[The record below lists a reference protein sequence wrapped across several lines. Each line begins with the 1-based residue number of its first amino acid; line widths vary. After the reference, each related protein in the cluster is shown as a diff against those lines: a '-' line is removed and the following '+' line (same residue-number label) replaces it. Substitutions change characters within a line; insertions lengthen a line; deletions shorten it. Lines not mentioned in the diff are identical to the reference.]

1 MNTGKDY
8 RRFEMSE
15 KNTNN
20 FETTVSSL
28 FKGMDQFISSKT
40 VVGDAITVGDTII
53 LPLVDVSFGVGAGAS
68 ASDSKN
74 NGIGG
79 LGGRISPSAV
89 LVIQEGNIRLVNV
102 KNQDAVTKILDMVP
116 DFVNKF
122 TSGKSKK
129 ASDPE
134 VDRAVEELL
143 NS

>member
-1 MNTGKDY
+1 
-8 RRFEMSE
+8 MSE
-15 KNTNN
+15 KNNN
-20 FETTVSSL
+20 SFETTVSSL

-68 ASDSKN
+68 SSDSKN
-74 NGIGG
+74 NGAGG
-79 LGGRISPSAV
+79 LGGKISPSAV

-116 DFVNKF
+116 DFVSRF
-122 TSGKSKK
+122 TSGKSKES
-129 ASDPE
+129 SDPE
-134 VDRAVEELL
+134 VDRAVDELL